1 MSRRRQQAEAETEE
15 QQQKSWREEAISASS
30 LRQVD
35 LERGTN
41 GWASPPGDL
50 FHLRA
55 RGYFTG
61 GGGGGGKR
69 GKAPSSPEWLLR
81 PAGVDWLRSHSRLD
95 HLLSRDDIPVAAAFR
110 RARLRKDPTA
120 QFLLAVNLQ
129 VPGRPD
135 AYSAAFYFA
144 ADSPI
149 PAESLLGRFIHGD
162 DAYRNAR
169 FKIANRI
176 VKGPWL
182 VRTAVGGYAACLLG
196 RALTCRYHK
205 GEDYLEIDVDIGSS
219 AIASAILHLAL
230 GAVTSVT
237 IDMGFLVESQSE
249 EELPERL
256 FGAVRIAQMEMG
268 AARYVETA
276 ADEAVA
282 EAATVAG
289 GGGGRAGAGGF
300 RVGSAKV
307 ANDSRHHERAG
318 AGAGKVGR
326 SVSCQERESGGTS
339 SCQKSPKVAP
349 PRLQRTVAEIRH
361 GSVFV
366 SSARHA
372 L

>member
-1 MSRRRQQAEAETEE
+1 MCPTAPDSRNNSA
-15 QQQKSWREEAISASS
+15 SWRDEAVSAGS

-35 LERGTN
+35 LDRGTN

-50 FHLRA
+50 FHLRS
-55 RGYFTG
+55 RGYFS
-61 GGGGGGKR
+61 GGGGKR

-95 HLLSRDDIPVAAAFR
+95 HVLARDDNPVAAAFR

-120 QFLLAVNLQ
+120 HFLLAVNLQ

-135 AYSAAFYFA
+135 AYSAVFYFA
-144 ADSPI
+144 AEAPI
-149 PAESLLGRFIHGD
+149 PPDSLLGRFVHGD

-182 VRTAVGGYAACLLG
+182 VRATVGNYAACLLG

-205 GEDYLEIDVDIGSS
+205 GDEYLEIDVDIGSS

-256 FGAVRIAQMEMG
+256 FGAVRIAQMEMSS
-268 AARYVETA
+268 AKYVEA
-276 ADEAVA
+276 SPDEAVS
-282 EAATVAG
+282 ETAG
-289 GGGGRAGAGGF
+289 KAGAGF

-307 ANDSRHHERAG
+307 ANHSRQQEHAG
-318 AGAGKVGR
+318 GNKVGR
-326 SVSCQERESGGTS
+326 SMSCQERQSGG
-339 SCQKSPKVAP
+339 
-349 PRLQRTVAEIRH
+349 
-361 GSVFV
+361 
-366 SSARHA
+366 
-372 L
+372 

>member
-1 MSRRRQQAEAETEE
+1 MSPRRQEAEE
-15 QQQKSWREEAISASS
+15 QQGWREEAVSGAS

-55 RGYFTG
+55 RGYFSG
-61 GGGGGGKR
+61 GGGGGGGGRR
-69 GKAPSSPEWLLR
+69 GKAPSAAEWLLR

-95 HLLSRDDIPVAAAFR
+95 HVLARDDNPVASAFR
-110 RARLRKDPTA
+110 RARLRKDPSA
-120 QFLLAVNLQ
+120 HFLLAVNLQ

-135 AYSAAFYFA
+135 AYSAVFYFA
-144 ADSPI
+144 AEAAI
-149 PAESLLGRFIHGD
+149 PAESLLGRFVHGD

-169 FKIANRI
+169 FKIVNRI

-182 VRTAVGGYAACLLG
+182 VRATVGNYAACLLG

-268 AARYVETA
+268 AAKYVETA
-276 ADEAVA
+276 PDEVVS
-282 EAATVAG
+282 EA
-289 GGGGRAGAGGF
+289 GRAGAGF
-300 RVGSAKV
+300 RVHSAKV
-307 ANDSRHHERAG
+307 ANDSRHQERAG
-318 AGAGKVGR
+318 GKVGR
-326 SVSCQERESGGTS
+326 SMSCQERERGG
-339 SCQKSPKVAP
+339 
-349 PRLQRTVAEIRH
+349 
-361 GSVFV
+361 G
-366 SSARHA
+366 
-372 L
+372 

>member
-1 MSRRRQQAEAETEE
+1 MCPTTPDRRAAAGDA
-15 QQQKSWREEAISASS
+15 SWREEAVAAGS

-35 LERGTN
+35 LDRGAN

-55 RGYFTG
+55 RGYFAG
-61 GGGGGGKR
+61 GGGGGRR
-69 GKAPSSPEWLLR
+69 GKAPSQAEWLLR
-81 PAGVDWLRSHSRLD
+81 PAGVDWLRSHARLD
-95 HLLSRDDIPVAAAFR
+95 HVLARGDNRVAAAFR
-110 RARLRKDPTA
+110 RARLRKDPSA
-120 QFLLAVNLQ
+120 HFLLAVNLQ

-135 AYSAAFYFA
+135 AYSAVFYFA
-144 ADSPI
+144 AEAPI
-149 PAESLLGRFIHGD
+149 PPDSLLGRFVNGD

-182 VRTAVGGYAACLLG
+182 VRATVGNYAACLLG
-196 RALTCRYHK
+196 RALTCRYHR
-205 GEDYLEIDVDIGSS
+205 GDDYLEIDVDIGSS

-268 AARYVETA
+268 AAKYVEAPPDQAMSETA
-276 ADEAVA
+276 GKA
-282 EAATVAG
+282 AAT
-289 GGGGRAGAGGF
+289 GF

-307 ANDSRHHERAG
+307 ANHSRQQEHAG
-318 AGAGKVGR
+318 GKVGR
-326 SVSCQERESGGTS
+326 SMSCQERGSGG
-339 SCQKSPKVAP
+339 
-349 PRLQRTVAEIRH
+349 ED
-361 GSVFV
+361 
-366 SSARHA
+366 
-372 L
+372 

>member
-1 MSRRRQQAEAETEE
+1 MSPTEAE
-15 QQQKSWREEAISASS
+15 QQRSWREEAVYAGS

-50 FHLRA
+50 FNLRA
-55 RGYFTG
+55 RGYFSG
-61 GGGGGGKR
+61 GGGGRR
-69 GKAPSSPEWLLR
+69 GKAPSAAEWLLR

-95 HLLSRDDIPVAAAFR
+95 HVLAREDNRVAAAFR
-110 RARLRKDPTA
+110 RARLRKDPSA
-120 QFLLAVNLQ
+120 HFLLAVNLQ

-135 AYSAAFYFA
+135 AYSAVFYFA
-144 ADSPI
+144 AEAPI
-149 PAESLLGRFIHGD
+149 PPDSLLGRFVHGD

-169 FKIANRI
+169 FKIVNRI

-182 VRTAVGGYAACLLG
+182 VRATVGNYAACLLG

-205 GEDYLEIDVDIGSS
+205 GDDYLEIDVDIGSS
-219 AIASAILHLAL
+219 TIASAILHVAL

-268 AARYVETA
+268 AAKYIETA
-276 ADEAVA
+276 ADESIS
-282 EAATVAG
+282 EAAA
-289 GGGGRAGAGGF
+289 GRAGTGF

-307 ANDSRHHERAG
+307 ANDSRHQERAG
-318 AGAGKVGR
+318 GKVGR
-326 SVSCQERESGGTS
+326 SMSCQERQSGG
-339 SCQKSPKVAP
+339 K
-349 PRLQRTVAEIRH
+349 
-361 GSVFV
+361 
-366 SSARHA
+366 
-372 L
+372 

>member
-1 MSRRRQQAEAETEE
+1 MSPRKGQQAEAE
-15 QQQKSWREEAISASS
+15 QQRSWREEAVSAAS

-41 GWASPPGDL
+41 GWASPAGDL

-55 RGYFTG
+55 RGYFSG
-61 GGGGGGKR
+61 GGGGRR
-69 GKAPSSPEWLLR
+69 GKAPSAAEWLLR

-95 HLLSRDDIPVAAAFR
+95 HVLAREDNPVAAAFR
-110 RARLRKDPTA
+110 RARLRKDPA
-120 QFLLAVNLQ
+120 AHFLLAVNLQ

-135 AYSAAFYFA
+135 AYSAVFYFA
-144 ADSPI
+144 AEAPI
-149 PAESLLGRFIHGD
+149 PPDSLLGRFVHGD
-162 DAYRNAR
+162 DAYRNSR
-169 FKIANRI
+169 FKIVNRI

-182 VRTAVGGYAACLLG
+182 VRATVGNYAACLLG

-205 GEDYLEIDVDIGSS
+205 GDDYLEIDVDIGSS

-268 AARYVETA
+268 AAKYVETA
-276 ADEAVA
+276 PE
-282 EAATVAG
+282 EAASEAAA
-289 GGGGRAGAGGF
+289 GGRAGAGF

-307 ANDSRHHERAG
+307 AHDSRHQERAG
-318 AGAGKVGR
+318 GKVGR
-326 SVSCQERESGGTS
+326 SMSCQERESGG
-339 SCQKSPKVAP
+339 
-349 PRLQRTVAEIRH
+349 R
-361 GSVFV
+361 
-366 SSARHA
+366 
-372 L
+372 

>member
-1 MSRRRQQAEAETEE
+1 MCPTTPDRRNQHGSAEAG
-15 QQQKSWREEAISASS
+15 WREEAVAAGS
-30 LRQVD
+30 LRQVHLD
-35 LERGTN
+35 RGTN

-55 RGYFTG
+55 RGYFSG
-61 GGGGGGKR
+61 GGGR
-69 GKAPSSPEWLLR
+69 RAKAPSVAEWLLR

-95 HLLSRDDIPVAAAFR
+95 HVLARDDNRVAAAFR

-120 QFLLAVNLQ
+120 HFLLAVNLQ

-135 AYSAAFYFA
+135 AYSAVFYFA
-144 ADSPI
+144 AEAPI
-149 PAESLLGRFIHGD
+149 PPDSLLGRFVHGD

-169 FKIANRI
+169 FKIVNRI

-182 VRTAVGGYAACLLG
+182 VRATVGNYAACLLG

-205 GEDYLEIDVDIGSS
+205 GDDYLEIDVDIGSS

-268 AARYVETA
+268 AAKYVEPPP
-276 ADEAVA
+276 DEAMS
-282 EAATVAG
+282 ETAG
-289 GGGGRAGAGGF
+289 KAGAGF

-307 ANDSRHHERAG
+307 ANHSRQQEHAG
-318 AGAGKVGR
+318 RKVGR
-326 SVSCQERESGGTS
+326 SMSCQEREIGG
-339 SCQKSPKVAP
+339 K
-349 PRLQRTVAEIRH
+349 
-361 GSVFV
+361 
-366 SSARHA
+366 
-372 L
+372 